1 MKAALRACAVL
12 TILLVF
18 PFDETAVA
26 QAKETSLGIRRPAA
40 AGTAWNQL
48 VDEFFDRC
56 YFPFHPTEGTAA
68 GLHQYDA
75 QLEDYSREAIEREI
89 ASLGQC
95 RKRLQSFAPPEP
107 ATVAVEVVVDHT
119 GRTRETKVI
128 RSPSRELTEAAKRT
142 VTEWRFEPSRKD
154 GKPIP
159 VKVLIEVPVDLK
171 ADRQMLLDN
180 IDASLLELEII
191 RMWERDPDRYSGGI
205 SNSVFV
211 IISRKF
217 APPAVRLRSVTARER
232 KMPQVFEAARA
243 NLKDVPRIYT
253 EIALVQLPGIVS
265 FFQSDVPTA
274 FKEVKEAKLLAEFK
288 QTNQAVIDALKSYQK
303 WLQED
308 LLARSKGDFRIGAES
323 YRKKLLYEEMVD
335 TPLDEL
341 LKIGYADL
349 RRNQQRFKEVA
360 AKIDP
365 SKTSQQLWE
374 ELEKDHPA
382 PGKLLQSFRDVL
394 GGLREFIEK
403 KKIVTIPSPVP
414 PLLEETPPFM
424 RALTFASMDTPGP
437 YETSATEAFFN
448 VTLPEADWPEQRTRE
463 HMAGFNAAT
472 IISTAIHEA
481 YPGHYTQ
488 FLWVQRAPSKVRK
501 LLGSG
506 TNSEGWAHY
515 CEQMM
520 LDEGYGKGPA
530 GQETPEFLKLRLGQ
544 LQDALLRNARYI
556 VGMEMHT
563 GKMSY
568 EQGIDFFIKEGY
580 QTRANALRETMR
592 GTADPTYLMYTLG
605 KLQILKLRDDYKKLQ
620 GEKFTLQEFHD
631 KFLQQGFP
639 PIKIVRKAMLGEE
652 SPVL

>member
-1 MKAALRACAVL
+1 MRILLRACAVL
-12 TILLVF
+12 AVLLAF
-18 PFDETAVA
+18 TFDETAVA
-26 QAKETSLGIRRPAA
+26 QTKKKPLETRPAA
-40 AGTAWNQL
+40 PATQEWDRL
-48 VDEFFDRC
+48 VDEFFDRY
-56 YFPFHPTEGTAA
+56 YFPFHPTAATAT
-68 GLHQYDA
+68 GLHQYDPL
-75 QLEDYSREAIEREI
+75 LEDYSRAGIEKEI
-89 ASLGQC
+89 RTLKEFRPRLASFDA
-95 RKRLQSFAPPEP
+95 KRL
-107 ATVAVEVVVDHT
+107 
-119 GRTRETKVI
+119 
-128 RSPSRELTEAAKRT
+128 SP
-142 VTEWRFEPSRKD
+142 D
-154 GKPIP
+154 QQ
-159 VKVLIEVPVDLK
+159 
-171 ADRQMLLDN
+171 ADRQMLLDSV
-180 IDASLLELEII
+180 DASLLELEII
-191 RMWERDPDRYSGGI
+191 RMWERHPDRYSGGI
-205 SNSVFV
+205 SSSVFV

-217 APPAVRLRSVTARER
+217 ALLAARLRSVIARER
-232 KMPQVFEAARA
+232 QMPKVFEAARA

-253 EIALVQLPGIVS
+253 EIALMQLPGIVS
-265 FFQSDVPTA
+265 FFQSDVPAA
-274 FKEVKEAKLLAEFK
+274 FKGVKDAKLLAEFK
-288 QTNQAVIDALKSYQK
+288 QTNQTVIDALKSYQK
-303 WLQED
+303 WLQDD
-308 LLARSKGDFRIGAES
+308 LLARSKGDFRIGAEN

-349 RRNQQRFKEVA
+349 RRNQQQFKEVA
-360 AKIDP
+360 AKID
-365 SKTSQQLWE
+365 SNETAQQILQ

-382 PGKLLQSFRDVL
+382 PDKLLQSFRDVL

-403 KKIVTIPSPVP
+403 NKIATIPSPVP

-463 HMAGFNAAT
+463 HMAGFNYAT

-501 LLGSG
+501 LVGAG
-506 TNSEGWAHY
+506 TNAEGWAHY

-520 LDEGYGKGPA
+520 LDEGYGKGLG

-580 QTRANALRETMR
+580 QTRANAERETMR

-605 KLQILKLRDDYKKLQ
+605 KLQILKLREDYKKVR
-620 GEKFTLQEFHD
+620 GEKFSLQEFHD
-631 KFLQQGFP
+631 NFLKQGFP
-639 PIKIVRKAMLGEE
+639 PIKIVRRAMLGED